1 MIGDEV
7 KVNKIPY
14 IIVPETQPESCQG
27 CDLLYRIC
35 NDQCV
40 LAESIGCRESKGILK
55 EKVLKISNIIDSV
68 CNEDICPYYNTVN
81 CKDNLCILNKINN
94 KSEYNNDGEI
104 FSVLLYKDISGPG
117 WIPMSVFKRVPD
129 TEKLNEMLLPYG
141 YGELVSNKI
150 VSELLN
156 NKRVI
161 VSDSNRICSEQYF
174 IAYSNIKGILN
185 VRLSVLNSDEIIIEL
200 NDYK

>member
-1 MIGDEV
+1 
-7 KVNKIPY
+7 
-14 IIVPETQPESCQG
+14 
-27 CDLLYRIC
+27 
-35 NDQCV
+35 
-40 LAESIGCRESKGILK
+40 
-55 EKVLKISNIIDSV
+55 
-68 CNEDICPYYNTVN
+68 
-81 CKDNLCILNKINN
+81 
-94 KSEYNNDGEI
+94 
-104 FSVLLYKDISGPG
+104 
-117 WIPMSVFKRVPD
+117 MSVFKRLPD